1 MSDNTGF
8 AGLWRML
15 GYLPLFRTTIL
26 DTTWFQLS
34 GGHVE
39 VGRTDGRTD
48 AQPLFEN
55 ASSHCSTGR
64 VQTLRQTVKSYKT
77 NTNDLF
83 LHQWTTCH
91 SKLHPSSRGV
101 K

>member
-48 AQPLFEN
+48 GRATTVRKRVVALQYW
-55 ASSHCSTGR
+55 ASTDAETNCKI
-64 VQTLRQTVKSYKT
+64 VQNK
-77 NTNDLF
+77 
-83 LHQWTTCH
+83 HQ
-91 SKLHPSSRGV
+91 
-101 K
+101 